1 MFAIE
6 QESMELL
13 LFVYGLSFF
22 VLGVSVLFS
31 RPKESEYFFAK
42 KIWLLGVFAISHAFE
57 DWIGLFEYVHPN
69 VKFTTLNYLQSFLLL
84 VSYIFLFEFSRFI
97 IRKNFL
103 KHNKKQNNHLIYKFY
118 YPPAIYS
125 FATLGLLF
133 LIFLHP
139 TVSGINAAIRYTY
152 GFWGAFIL
160 GRGLYYYENSLKKS
174 QNINQL
180 KLYFKISGI
189 AFVFYALFSGIVVDQ
204 ISYFPGNIINTKTF
218 MDIFHFP
225 VQALRGLCALVIAIA
240 SIKALSIF
248 KYELIAKLN
257 ESYENIK
264 KFSSNA
270 SHQIKTPLTALRLQI
285 HVALKKNKNAEEY
298 KQTLKSIDNEIIYL
312 QDMVGNLLLLTRIQ
326 NMNIRETFQVINLDG
341 ALLET
346 FEEYRT
352 IAQNKGVLLDIDKL
366 DYTKIKAEPTLIKIL
381 LSNLIDNAIKFTP
394 SQNKVTISLIKSV
407 LILNDEGIG
416 IPKDKLALIFD
427 EFYRVNSPGK
437 EHIKGYGLG
446 LSMVKKIIEIHKA
459 NIKIISKPGIG
470 TKIIVKFQ

>member
-1 MFAIE
+1 MFTIE
-6 QESMELL
+6 KESMELL

-31 RPKESEYFFAK
+31 KPKESEYFFAS

-57 DWIGLFEYVHPN
+57 DWISLFEYIHPE
-69 VKFTTLNYLQSFLLL
+69 VKFTNLDYIQSFLLL
-84 VSYIFLFEFSRFI
+84 VSYIFLFEFSRFV
-97 IRKNFL
+97 IRKSFL
-103 KHNKKQNNHLIYKFY
+103 KSNKKANKHLIYKLY

-125 FATLGLLF
+125 FATFGLLF
-133 LIFLHP
+133 LVFLHP

-160 GRGLYYYENSLKKS
+160 GLGLYHYGDSLKKS
-174 QNINQL
+174 QNINRL

-189 AFVFYALFSGIVVDQ
+189 AFVFYSFFSGIVVDQ
-204 ISYFPGNIINTKTF
+204 ISYFPGNYINTQTF
-218 MDIFHFP
+218 MDLFHFP

-248 KYELIAKLN
+248 KYELIARLN

-285 HVALKKNKNAEEY
+285 HVALKKDKSIADY
-298 KQTLKSIDNEIIYL
+298 RQTLKSIDNEIVYL

-326 NMNIRETFQVINLDG
+326 NMNIRETFQSISLDG
-341 ALLET
+341 ILLDT
-346 FEEYRT
+346 FEEYSVL
-352 IAQNKGVLLDIDKL
+352 AKSKGVVLDIIKL
-366 DYTKIKAEPTLIKIL
+366 DYSQIRAEPTLLKIL
-381 LSNLIDNAIKFTP
+381 FSNLIDNAIKFTP
-394 SQNKVTISLIKSV
+394 KNGKITISLTKQVFI
-407 LILNDEGIG
+407 INDDGIG
-416 IPKDKLALIFD
+416 IPRDKQTMIFD
-427 EFYRVNSPGK
+427 EFYRANPPEK

-446 LSMVKKIIEIHKA
+446 LSMVKKIAEIHKSK
-459 NIKIISKPGIG
+459 IKVISKLGVG
-470 TKIIVKFQ
+470 TKIIVKF